1 MFSTYS
7 KDDLIQI
14 VVDRV
19 EKGLIHE
26 KAVQFAASKV
36 AACKGDARFMLELIR
51 SAVHTC
57 LQSMPLSQQLS
68 TFVENPPVT
77 IPHIM
82 KAVKETKSLDNYCE
96 IIESLPHFNKV
107 VLCVA
112 VTLGQVSPSWS
123 TIPIAKLHQWTRSVM
138 GLMNP
143 DDEFSIEN
151 FRDCVSSLFDQGLL
165 KSDDGSHVNA
175 VAWTSGHNMLIRL
188 GCQLQDVES
197 ALEET
202 LGENKFYSGVLER
215 VRKIDIENDDR
226 VFR

>member
-1 MFSTYS
+1 VFSTYS
-7 KDDLIQI
+7 KEDLIQI

-19 EKGLIHE
+19 EKGIIHE
-26 KAVQFAASKV
+26 KAVEFAASKV
-36 AACKGDARFMLELIR
+36 AAGKGDARFMLELIR
-51 SAVHTC
+51 SAVHNC
-57 LQSMPLSQQLS
+57 LQSMTPSQQLS
-68 TFVENPPVT
+68 TMMDGPLVT

-96 IIESLPHFNKV
+96 IIESLPHVNKI

-123 TIPIAKLHQWTRSVM
+123 TIPIAKLHQWTRSVI

-143 DDEFSIEN
+143 DDEFSIET

-165 KSDDGSHVNA
+165 KSDDEPHVNT
-175 VAWTSGHNMLIRL
+175 VSWTSGHNMLIRL

-202 LGENKFYSGVLER
+202 LGDNKFYGGVLER
-215 VRKIDIENDDR
+215 VRKIDIENGDKI
-226 VFR
+226 FR